1 MAGNTT
7 MRVDVNNTHRI
18 VAEGSVLDRIVHD
31 PQGGIGSL
39 GDTSNLAS
47 SDDITENL
55 SDSNENL
62 KEINSTLKSILS
74 TITGRGSA
82 GGVGGAG
89 RITPDNAR
97 NGGVNE
103 STIAGMFSKGAEG
116 IASTFDG
123 FLTGDGSGGFLNG
136 LSNVGGI
143 VSAGAKLASGIS
155 ASAVAALAGAGAA
168 IGAGVLTIKGLGKL
182 AGKTNEV
189 LPEMDNLQAVFTQSP
204 FDGTPGGGISD
215 LHGTRLGSAILQMN
229 QRSDLVS
236 RNINTGLTNEEFI
249 SLVTDLGKQGVTDS
263 NVAAE
268 SVGRTARMAYGL
280 GMDVKE
286 LMPLTSYLERYGT
299 GSTAPTPGNTTS
311 DYSVLNNLYMY
322 GRTTG
327 LTRGQMSEF
336 FSGLESA
343 LENSLSKGF
352 VKDTQKLAYDIATVS
367 NLSSDKV
374 YWQGTNGINRYISA
388 SNAMGNATSL
398 SSTSNMLMYQAMKKT
413 HPELS
418 WMEIMQKLEEGD
430 FGDIDFLVNYRETL
444 SNSYGKDKDSI
455 ISDIKQSFGTN
466 WHGAN
471 EIYDVIFN
479 GIKEVVE
486 DDVTK
491 LIIPDN
497 VSELARQYNEQPEA
511 KSNYLD
517 ALNAQNATESAWAGA
532 GVDSWIAKT
541 ELFTKAA
548 QGVAESVEKLTKA
561 IDDFIGAGI
570 TVEESQ

>member
-47 SDDITENL
+47 SDDLNENL

-74 TITGRGSA
+74 TITGGGSA
-82 GGVGGAG
+82 GGGGGVG
-89 RITPDNAR
+89 RITPGNAR
-97 NGGVNE
+97 NGGGVNG

-143 VSAGAKLASGIS
+143 VSAGAKLASGMS
-155 ASAVAALAGAGAA
+155 ASVVGALAGAGAA
-168 IGAGVLTIKGLGKL
+168 IGAGVLAIKGLGKL
-182 AGKTNEV
+182 AGKTNEA
-189 LPEMDNLQAVFTQSP
+189 LPAMDNLQSVFAKTP
-204 FDGTPGGGISD
+204 YEGTPGGGVSD
-215 LHGTRLGSAILQMN
+215 LHGTTLGNAITQTAL
-229 QRSDLVS
+229 RSNIVS
-236 RNINTGLTNEEFI
+236 HNTNTGLTNEEFI
-249 SLVTDLGKQGVTDS
+249 SLVTDLGKQGVTDTS
-263 NVAAE
+263 VAAE

-286 LMPLTSYLERYGT
+286 LMPLTNYLERYGT

-327 LTRGQMSEF
+327 LTRGQMPEF

-352 VKDTQKLAYDIATVS
+352 VKDTQKLAYDIATIS
-367 NLSSDKV
+367 NLSSDKF

-413 HPELS
+413 HPEMG
-418 WMEIMQKLEEGD
+418 WMDIMQELEKGD
-430 FGDIDFLVNYRETL
+430 FGDIDFLVNYRDVL
-444 SNSYGKDKDSI
+444 SNSYGNDKESI
-455 ISDIKQSFGTN
+455 ISDIKQNFGTN
-466 WHGAN
+466 WYGAN
-471 EIYDVIFN
+471 QIYDVIFN
-479 GIKEVVE
+479 GIKEVTE
-486 DDVTK
+486 DGVKK

-497 VSELARQYNEQPEA
+497 VSELARQYNEQPE
-511 KSNYLD
+511 SESDYLN
-517 ALNAQNATESAWAGA
+517 ALNAQNATESAWASAGA
-532 GVDSWIAKT
+532 DSWVAKT
-541 ELFTKAA
+541 TLFTTAA
-548 QGVAESVEKLTKA
+548 QKVAESVEKLTNVIGEW
-561 IDDFIGAGI
+561 IDAGI
-570 TVEESQ
+570 TVESE